1 MLQTARKVQ
10 QAASSSDKKE
20 ASDERSNAEEKSQ
33 LDSIE
38 LKVGSAETD
47 LVASLAEAASGQLND
62 IRQNVLSTYQKL
74 KAEVDDSYKKLGM
87 KEEDFGEAPALPCYF
102 SSKTHAPPGSSF
114 LVREEEPSS
123 IISYALS

>member
-1 MLQTARKVQ
+1 MLQSARKVQ
-10 QAASSSDKKE
+10 QTALPSDKKE
-20 ASDERSNAEEKSQ
+20 ASDEWSDADEKSQ
-33 LDSIE
+33 LDPIE

-62 IRQNVLSTYQKL
+62 IRQNVLSTYRKL
-74 KAEVDDSYKKLGM
+74 KAEVDDSYRKLGM
-87 KEEDFGEAPALPCYF
+87 KEEDFGDAPVLPCYF
-102 SSKTHAPPGSSF
+102 SSKVHAPPGSSF